1 MTIDHA
7 MLGTVNGHSKTMR
20 PAVFFFHKVVSEFRF
35 FEGNMWKE
43 ELRSQFA
50 CLYFLVTSEGLRV

>member
-1 MTIDHA
+1 
-7 MLGTVNGHSKTMR
+7 MR